1 VFDYR
6 RGFRRL
12 VLSQPKSGNDK
23 SPLRGLYGISVCSP
37 WGKKSQSAAVIP
49 SGAPSAWMALLSE
62 YFEGGQ
68 LQPDGPEHPHSVLA
82 VPYILAV
89 PHISSYFSPCAALV
103 DTLLSIFRHGSI
115 YHHTVWDH
123 RLSQGLGPSTC
134 VRFGTIG
141 YRRYSLFQIANT
153 PRKDKGFIISV
164 LQIGSV

>member
-1 VFDYR
+1 MAFGCVLIVDGTMVVFDYR

-89 PHISSYFSPCAALV
+89 PHITSYFSPCAALV
-103 DTLLSIFRHGSI
+103 IPSYLSSCIEPYAIIRFR
-115 YHHTVWDH
+115 
-123 RLSQGLGPSTC
+123 
-134 VRFGTIG
+134 TIG
-141 YRRYSLFQIANT
+141 YRTEGPFSNSSHAL
-153 PRKDKGFIISV
+153 K
-164 LQIGSV
+164 